1 MSPSPSTHR
10 ATAPIATQPANG
22 GDRSDHRPAPV
33 AGLLP
38 GLAAAAGL
46 TALATLVGGIVPLV
60 GAPVIAIVTGMA
72 IAAARRPGPR
82 FAPGL
87 TFTSRKVLQGAVV
100 VLGTGLSFKEVVAT
114 NQRSLPVLV
123 GTLVVALVV
132 AQFVGRRLRLPADVT
147 TLVGVGTAIC
157 GASAIAATD
166 AVIEAD
172 QADVGYAVATIFTFN
187 VAAVL
192 TFPSIGHALGLSQ
205 QAFGLWAG
213 TAVNDVSSV
222 VAAST
227 VYGHAA
233 TAYAVVVKLT
243 RTLAIVPITVII
255 AAWRNRRAA
264 ASAGPAASVGSD
276 AGAGVSHRVSLRR
289 VFPLFLVGFA
299 IAVAVNSFG
308 LVPAASHAA
317 LSSLATWMI
326 TAALAAIGLSTDLG
340 RLRQAGARPIAL
352 GAILWATVAVTSLG
366 LQLVTGT
373 I

>member
-1 MSPSPSTHR
+1 MSLTQFSTP
-10 ATAPIATQPANG
+10 TAG
-22 GDRSDHRPAPV
+22 PAPAGRTGPRLRSV
-33 AGLLP
+33 AALAP
-38 GLAAAAGL
+38 GLAVAAGL
-46 TALATLVGGIVPLV
+46 TAVATLLGGIVPV
-60 GAPVIAIVTGMA
+60 IGAPVIAIVAGMA
-72 IAAARRPGPR
+72 IAAIRRPGATFR
-82 FAPGL
+82 PGL
-87 TFTSRKVLQGAVV
+87 TFASRKVLQGAVI
-100 VLGTGLSFKEVVAT
+100 VLGFGLSFREVVAT

-132 AQFVGRRLRLPADVT
+132 ARLVGRRLRLPDDVT

-205 QAFGLWAG
+205 HAFGLWAG

-243 RTLAIVPITVII
+243 RTLAIVPITIAI
-255 AAWRNRRAA
+255 AAWRNRRASA
-264 ASAGPAASVGSD
+264 AAQADGTAGEGR
-276 AGAGVSHRVSLRR
+276 HLRVPLWR
-289 VFPLFLVGFA
+289 VFPLFLLGFA
-299 IAVAVNSFG
+299 AAVGVNTLG
-308 LVPAASHAA
+308 LVPAGSHAG
-317 LSSLATWMI
+317 LGLLATWMI
-326 TAALAAIGLSTDLG
+326 TAALAAIGLSTDFA
-340 RLRQAGARPIAL
+340 RFRQAGARPLAL
-352 GAILWATVAVTSLG
+352 GAILWAVVALTSLG
-366 LQLVTGT
+366 LQVATGT
-373 I
+373 L

>member
-1 MSPSPSTHR
+1 MSLTHVSPTTAGQEPAGGHAGQRLR
-10 ATAPIATQPANG
+10 AAAA
-22 GDRSDHRPAPV
+22 
-33 AGLLP
+33 LLP

-46 TALATLVGGIVPLV
+46 TAVATLLGGVVPIV
-60 GAPVIAIVTGMA
+60 GAPVIAIVAGMA
-72 IAAARRPGPR
+72 IAGVRRPGAVLR
-82 FAPGL
+82 PGL
-87 TFTSRKVLQGAVV
+87 AFASRKVLQGAVV
-100 VLGTGLSFKEVVAT
+100 VLGFGLSFREVVAT
-114 NQRSLPVLV
+114 NQRSLPVLA

-132 AQFVGRRLRLPADVT
+132 ARLAGRRLRLPADVT

-205 QAFGLWAG
+205 HAFGLWAG

-243 RTLAIVPITVII
+243 RTLAIVPITIGI
-255 AAWRNRRAA
+255 AAWRNRRQKGATG
-264 ASAGPAASVGSD
+264 AGPEGQRL
-276 AGAGVSHRVSLRR
+276 RVPLRR
-289 VFPLFLVGFA
+289 VFPLFLLAFAAAVG
-299 IAVAVNSFG
+299 VNSLG
-308 LVPAASHAA
+308 WVPAGAHAG
-317 LSSLATWMI
+317 LGSLATWMI
-326 TAALAAIGLSTDLG
+326 TAALAAIGLSTDFG
-340 RLRQAGARPIAL
+340 RFRQAGARPLVL
-352 GAILWATVAVTSLG
+352 GAILWAAVALTSLG
-366 LQLVTGT
+366 LQAATGT
-373 I
+373 W